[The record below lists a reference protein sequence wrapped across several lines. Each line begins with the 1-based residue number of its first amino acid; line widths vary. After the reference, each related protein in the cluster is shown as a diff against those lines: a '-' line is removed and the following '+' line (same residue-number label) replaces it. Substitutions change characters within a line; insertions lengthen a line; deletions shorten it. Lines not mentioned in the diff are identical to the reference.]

1 MNIFILFN
9 LNILNLNSFKSHF
22 SWSKRCFRR
31 SLSMTVCDLPS
42 LQQCDAICGAN
53 DLISQISW
61 SLHVLLLMVEACQLE
76 SCLLRLIVNA
86 WRVLVFFGSAEA
98 NSRRLGNKT
107 PSSGRK
113 NKSPP
118 GLEVRSTSFS
128 PLFLLQTLFY
138 LFIATG
144 RRWITVSE
152 DISNGVKQEWWLG
165 ITTCH

>member
-31 SLSMTVCDLPS
+31 CVSMTVCDLPS

-86 WRVLVFFGSAEA
+86 WRVLVFSGAQRPTAGGWEI
-98 NSRRLGNKT
+98 RHPRLVERTSHLQGLR
-107 PSSGRK
+107 SGQ
-113 NKSPP
+113 P
-118 GLEVRSTSFS
+118 LFHHSFS
-128 PLFLLQTLFY
+128 FKRS
-138 LFIATG
+138 FIY
-144 RRWITVSE
+144 SLP
-152 DISNGVKQEWWLG
+152 QEGDESQWVRIFQMGLRENDG
-165 ITTCH
+165 LV

>member
-1 MNIFILFN
+1 MSIFILFN
-9 LNILNLNSFKSHF
+9 LNIPNLNSFKRHF
-22 SWSKRCFRR
+22 SRSKRC

-42 LQQCDAICGAN
+42 LQQCDAVCGAN

-61 SLHVLLLMVEACQLE
+61 LHVLLLMVEACQLE
-76 SCLLRLIVNA
+76 SCLRRLIVNA
-86 WRVLVFFGSAEA
+86 WMVLVHFGSAEA
-98 NSRRLGNKT
+98 DRRKLGNKP
-107 PSSGRK
+107 PSFGRK

-118 GLEVRSTSFS
+118 GLEVRSNSFS

-152 DISNGVKQEWWLG
+152 DFSTGVKEERWLG
-165 ITTCH
+165 LTTCH

>member
-1 MNIFILFN
+1 MSIFILFN
-9 LNILNLNSFKSHF
+9 LNILNLNSFKSPF
-22 SWSKRCFRR
+22 SGSKRCFRC

-53 DLISQISW
+53 DLISQISR
-61 SLHVLLLMVEACQLE
+61 LHVLLLMVEACQLE
-76 SCLLRLIVNA
+76 SCLRRLIVNA
-86 WRVLVFFGSAEA
+86 WMVLVLSGNSEA
-98 NSRRLGNKT
+98 DRRRLGNKP
-107 PSSGRK
+107 PSFGRK

-152 DISNGVKQEWWLG
+152 DFSTGVKEEWWLG
-165 ITTCH
+165 ITTCQ